1 MANNWLKNLLKRLKL
16 NESTISMVLGV
27 LVIVVVGAL
36 IFNYFKGIREEE
48 KEEIVSEEGIELVE
62 EEGKLVPAGLPVSHK
77 VVRGEHL
84 WEIAEKYYGSGYN
97 WVDIAKENSLA
108 NANLLFVDQKLTI
121 PRVEVKKPT
130 TKLAKAETAGL
141 TITGNT
147 YTVVRGDHLWGIALR
162 AYGDGYRWVEIA
174 KANNL
179 VNPNLIHTGNVL
191 VIPR

>member
-179 VNPNLIHTGNVL
+179 VIPNLIHTGNVL